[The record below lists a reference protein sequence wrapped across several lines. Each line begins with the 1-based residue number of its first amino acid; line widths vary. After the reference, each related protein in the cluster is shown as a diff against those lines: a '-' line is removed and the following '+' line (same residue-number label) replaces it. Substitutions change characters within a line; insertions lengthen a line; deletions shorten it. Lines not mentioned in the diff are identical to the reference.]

1 MMMNKSQV
9 GTRLLSVYIDTV
21 GAIHVI
27 VPTFALERGEKMA
40 ISFTKTGVEEN
51 LSKVNLAGISLQA
64 EKIRETNSI
73 KALQEREQK
82 LLDKF
87 FNGMTHKE
95 FKAAIKKIKNNAN
108 RLGLTAQALR
118 LINTKYKANT
128 GDQAAKE
135 QEKFTNEILNL
146 WQTYEPSDSATKDA
160 EHLILDILKTT
171 YGQSIKIGT
180 GKGSMHSGI
189 VRSLKSLRGIN
200 TEEEIAN
207 IYLNDL
213 AKVTQARI
221 RRWLKVSSSSVGKVE
236 KSKSPPRLT
245 VEPAIDWFKYTKG
258 KKASEVDLN
267 DKAIQ
272 KKIVLFKQ
280 DLINYIRTQA
290 PEIKHVAD
298 IVDYV
303 ISKDPT
309 AIFIGENEKAIT
321 GLCGEIEALCYLGQ
335 LLGDKFSL
343 NPKVLDWAAKNKD
356 NGKQYHADIL
366 LNDFGIQVKNSTKD
380 IMDEDISFVNSSL
393 KTFLLKVLD
402 SAADVEN
409 IMSIYQAYYFNQPYI
424 ATYNKATG
432 TASFQIGNNQAF
444 SDTRQKI
451 ESLKAAADS
460 ILNKLEA
467 TLLYIGVGDASDN
480 QFGNVMFFV
489 GGELFFASEILT
501 DILDKIGAISN
512 FNVDISYNSNYNIT
526 TFLNDNGPQAFRSPN
541 NTQLALQFADS
552 MISDNIKLTSSYNFG
567 SLLK

>member
-1 MMMNKSQV
+1 
-9 GTRLLSVYIDTV
+9 
-21 GAIHVI
+21 
-27 VPTFALERGEKMA
+27 MA

-51 LSKVNLAGISLQA
+51 LSKVNLVGISLQA
-64 EKIRETNSI
+64 EKNRGTNSI
-73 KALQEREQK
+73 KALQDREQK
-82 LLDKF
+82 LLNKF
-87 FNGMTHKE
+87 FNGMSHKE
-95 FKAAIKKIKNNAN
+95 FKAAIKRINNKTN
-108 RLGLTAQALR
+108 RLGLTAHVLR

-146 WQTYEPSDSATKDA
+146 WQTYEPSDGATKDA

-221 RRWLKVSSSSVGKVE
+221 RRWLKASSSSVGKVE
-236 KSKSPPRLT
+236 KSKSPPHLT
-245 VEPAIDWFKYTKG
+245 VEPAIDWFKYSEG
-258 KKASEVDLN
+258 KKASDVDFN
-267 DKAIQ
+267 DKSVQ
-272 KKIVLFKQ
+272 EKIALFKQ

-290 PEIKHVAD
+290 PQISHAAE

-303 ISKDPT
+303 ISKDQT

-321 GLCGEIEALCYLGQ
+321 GLCGEIEALCYLGE

-343 NPKVLDWAAKNKD
+343 NPKVLDWAAKNKY
-356 NGKQYHADIL
+356 NGKQYHSDIL
-366 LNDFGIQVKNSTKD
+366 LDEFGIQVKNSTKEF
-380 IMDEDISFVNSSL
+380 MDEDIGFVNSSL

-402 SAADVEN
+402 STVDVEN
-409 IMSIYQAYYFNQPYI
+409 VMSVYQAYYFNQPYI
-424 ATYNKATG
+424 ATYNKTAG
-432 TASFQIGNNQAF
+432 TASFQVGNNPAF
-444 SDTRQKI
+444 SGTRQMI

-467 TLLYIGVGDASDN
+467 TLLYIGVGDASKN

-501 DILDKIGAISN
+501 DILDKIKTISESN
-512 FNVDISYNSNYNIT
+512 FKINISYNSNYNIT

-552 MISDNIKLTSSYNFG
+552 MISDNIKITSSYNFG